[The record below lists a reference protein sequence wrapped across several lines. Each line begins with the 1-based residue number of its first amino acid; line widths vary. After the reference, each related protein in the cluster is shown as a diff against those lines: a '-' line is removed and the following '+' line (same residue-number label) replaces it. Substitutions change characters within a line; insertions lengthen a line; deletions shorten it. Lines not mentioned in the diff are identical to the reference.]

1 MNHKIK
7 DLRLM
12 VNIHRT
18 YKIEDKVKE
27 DKNRDYKHRIIS
39 ISIKININNNKST
52 WCNSLVNLYI
62 SYYTNYNQKLTLN

>member
-1 MNHKIK
+1 
-7 DLRLM
+7 M